1 MKHRL
6 LISIIIL
13 LFTCSLSAQE
23 TRSKFRIGLTTS
35 LVENLSDDTIEFDQ
49 YQGLN
54 AEYDK
59 TNYRLGV
66 TLEYE
71 LGEKSSVNTAINYS
85 NMDFTSTFYCEV
97 CDFEVLPSPQDADL
111 SFIEIPVT
119 LKYYFLKNT
128 LRPFAE
134 VGVTNLFLLE
144 EDIITNSYVLSATI
158 GGGLEYAITERIAL
172 QAAVDYNQGVTN
184 LFKESDYKL
193 KTLAFGIGVMVGI

>member
-23 TRSKFRIGLTTS
+23 NKSKFRIGLTMS

-66 TLEYE
+66 TLEYG

-144 EDIITNSYVLSATI
+144 EDIITNSYALSATI

>member
-1 MKHRL
+1 
-6 LISIIIL
+6 
-13 LFTCSLSAQE
+13 
-23 TRSKFRIGLTTS
+23 
-35 LVENLSDDTIEFDQ
+35 
-49 YQGLN
+49 
-54 AEYDK
+54 
-59 TNYRLGV
+59 
-66 TLEYE
+66 
-71 LGEKSSVNTAINYS
+71 
-85 NMDFTSTFYCEV
+85 MDFTSTFYCEV

-144 EDIITNSYVLSATI
+144 EDIITNSYALSATI